1 MAEPKLRFP
10 EFKGEWKVLKL
21 SDIADRINRKNSNN
35 ETDLP
40 LTISSLDGLVDQ
52 RTYFNKVVASK
63 DMSGYYLLKNGE
75 FAYNKSYS
83 VGYNYGSIKRLDMFD
98 MGALSTLYICF
109 SLKDA
114 EQSDFMVKYFDSQK
128 WYKGV
133 YEICAEG
140 ARNHGLLNVPVDDF
154 LNMEVCLPKDKK
166 EEEKI
171 LELFG
176 SIDDTI
182 SAIESEVALWEE
194 KKNGAMQ
201 KIFSQEVRFRK
212 EDGSQY
218 PDWQSGVFKDVF
230 EILKNNTLSR
240 AELNYER
247 GYIQNIHYGDVL
259 IKYPSVLDMKKEVI
273 PYITD
278 KDIAKKMER
287 MSLKNGDVIIS
298 DTAEDETVGKATEIV
313 NLHDGIVVSGL
324 HTIPIRPVSIQFALG
339 YLGYFINSNSY
350 HDQLKPLMQGIKVT
364 SISKSSIQDTIISY
378 PCIEEQQKIVDCL
391 LAIDETIQLKKQKLE
406 TWKNIKKGLLQQMFV

>member
-21 SDIADRINRKNSNN
+21 SDIADRVNRKNSNN

-83 VGYNYGSIKRLDMFD
+83 VGYDYGSIKRLDMFD

-171 LELFG
+171 LELFE

-194 KKNGAMQ
+194 KKKGVMQ
-201 KIFSQEVRFRK
+201 KIFSQEVRFKK
-212 EDGSQY
+212 EDGSDYPEWEEQEIGNLGVFIKGASLSKADISETGNPFILYGELYTTYNEVTYEIKRKTKAIVEDKYYSKMGDVVIPTSGESAEEISTATCVMREGVILAGDLYIFRSDIVDGRIMSYILNCQAKSRIAQIAQGKSIVHIQAKELSRVKIQY
-218 PDWQSGVFKDVF
+218 PTDSEEQ
-230 EILKNNTLSR
+230 ERI
-240 AELNYER
+240 AELLFT
-247 GYIQNIHYGDVL
+247 ID
-259 IKYPSVLDMKKEVI
+259 EVI
-273 PYITD
+273 
-278 KDIAKKMER
+278 
-287 MSLKNGDVIIS
+287 
-298 DTAEDETVGKATEIV
+298 
-313 NLHDGIVVSGL
+313 
-324 HTIPIRPVSIQFALG
+324 Q
-339 YLGYFINSNSY
+339 
-350 HDQLKPLMQGIKVT
+350 IK
-364 SISKSSIQDTIISY
+364 Q
-378 PCIEEQQKIVDCL
+378 
-391 LAIDETIQLKKQKLE
+391 QKLE